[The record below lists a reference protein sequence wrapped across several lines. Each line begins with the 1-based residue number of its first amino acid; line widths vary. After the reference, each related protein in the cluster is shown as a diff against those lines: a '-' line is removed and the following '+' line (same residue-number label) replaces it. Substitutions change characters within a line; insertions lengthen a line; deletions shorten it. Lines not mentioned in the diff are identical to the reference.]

1 MLETV
6 DFYATRYDLSGKSN
20 MLTVKVSAFAA
31 SETIVSAYA
40 RERTAKVVSL
50 VTDSVQAIGVRAM
63 FTTKRGSFSNGE
75 TNVSYEFDEAGYTVK
90 IHRLPKYNL
99 CHVVIVSKDPKLV
112 VGEKVQAVGGY
123 MLSNAIDTPIA
134 AQWLPYLVGAIDTL
148 DGIKP
153 LACFGMEAYMV
164 KFESKHIDKLVSDGI
179 KCGAIKL
186 SDYKL
191 RATA

>member
-6 DFYATRYDLSGKSN
+6 PFFATRYDLSGKSN
-20 MLTVKVSAFAA
+20 MLAVKVNAFASLEVARYA
-31 SETIVSAYA
+31 SYL
-40 RERTAKVVSL
+40 ERTAKVVSL
-50 VTDSVQAIGVRAM
+50 ITDSVQAIGVRAM

-75 TNVSYEFDEAGYTVK
+75 SNVSYSFDEAGYTVK

-134 AQWLPYLVGAIDTL
+134 AQWLPYLVGAIDTQG
-148 DGIKP
+148 GIKP
-153 LACFGMEAYMV
+153 LSCFGMEAYAV

-186 SDYKL
+186 SDYKF